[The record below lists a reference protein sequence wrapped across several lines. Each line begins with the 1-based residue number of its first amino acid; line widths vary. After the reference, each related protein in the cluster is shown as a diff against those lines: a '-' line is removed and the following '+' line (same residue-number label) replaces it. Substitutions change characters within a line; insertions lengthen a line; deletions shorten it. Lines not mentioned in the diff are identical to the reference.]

1 MGNTHGKPE
10 TALLIYLKEK
20 KKKNLL
26 LSPLLLKNFHKKE
39 RVKGRGGT
47 DSIKKGIKNRSVID
61 HQGSSHL

>member
-20 KKKNLL
+20 KNILL